1 MLVSVALLCCF
12 SSYSFAQVTYTPQY
26 PVGGTG
32 PNGGTVTQNDVT
44 SVITSQETTI
54 NGGFEEVT
62 TVHTFT
68 ESIIEAVQNEVVTS
82 QQTQVLTTTTTP
94 NMLANPGFESNRNT
108 TNPTSWT
115 RTGSVY
121 VCDACGPYGG
131 NALKTGNQLTG
142 GGTVTQTFNIE
153 NFMTEAEAQLG
164 FTLNYGADVK
174 SHSSNTSVPACAGNY
189 SSSGGDC
196 RDDFKITV
204 KLQDGS
210 TQVALYEHEYLG
222 ITWKGWDTTTFD
234 FTQSVGANSWTDLSA
249 TMSLYGI
256 DRGYNSGYFGPYFDN
271 VHFSATYSA
280 ISFITEQVTTLV
292 TNNINSIITAQL
304 TDTQSTFLGLP
315 DDTTSAPITTLT
327 QQVQEPETIEV
338 EIADANGDPS
348 VTLEFTVEVEPETQT
363 VNVEMTSID
372 AGGVATIETIAE
384 VPLVESFSSITP
396 DAPEVQTVEVAVE
409 TQVAEAVDTA
419 IADIEVDVNTPE
431 VASVEPTTEST
442 PEVASVEPTTEETST
457 STVEVEAET
466 TEVASTEGDSNETT
480 ETVSEPSGDVEES
493 VADSGEST
501 STDEGAS
508 DSKNSDKSGSDSK
521 SKTKVAKKETKEQ
534 RAKRIEKKVKEA
546 KQKIVKRILSAMT
559 ESYNISNETTKIA
572 LMAALTDQANFRAY
586 QKQNNID
593 LAEWYDDKA
602 INHDL
607 PQLLDPAAFL
617 YNMAQDKIMNEMIDQ
632 QYK

>member
-1 MLVSVALLCCF
+1 MLCCF
-12 SSYSFAQVTYTPQY
+12 SSYSFAVATYTPQY

-32 PNGGTVTQNDVT
+32 PNGGTVTSNTVT

-54 NGGFEEVT
+54 NGGFEETT
-62 TVHTFT
+62 TVHTFS

-82 QQTQVLTTTTTP
+82 VQTQVLTSTTTD
-94 NMLANPGFESNRNT
+94 NMLANPGFESNQNT

-115 RTGSVY
+115 KSGSVY
-121 VCDACGPYGG
+121 VCNSCGPSNG
-131 NALKTGNQLTG
+131 NALRTGNQITG
-142 GGTVTQTFNIE
+142 GGSVAQTFNIE

-164 FTLNYGADVK
+164 FTLNYGSDVK

-189 SSSGGDC
+189 SSAGGDC

-204 KLQDGS
+204 TLQDGS
-210 TQVALYEHEYLG
+210 TQVAEYEHEYLG

-234 FTQSVGANSWTDLSA
+234 FTQTVGSNSWTDLTA
-249 TMSLYGI
+249 TMTLFGI

-271 VHFSATYSA
+271 VHFRATYSA

-292 TNNINSIITAQL
+292 TNNINSIITAQV
-304 TDTQSTFLGLP
+304 TDINRVFLGLP
-315 DDTTSAPITTLT
+315 DDTTTPPPTMTTP
-327 QQVQEPETIEV
+327 EPETIEV
-338 EIADANGDPS
+338 EIEDAGGETQ

-363 VNVEMTSID
+363 VNVEMTSVD

-384 VPLVESFSSITP
+384 IPLVESFDASTP
-396 DAPEVQTVEVAVE
+396 AAPEVQTVEVAVE

-431 VASVEPTTEST
+431 VASMEPTVEP
-442 PEVASVEPTTEETST
+442 
-457 STVEVEAET
+457 T
-466 TEVASTEGDSNETT
+466 TEVASTEPATEETSTSSTTEATTEAEATTEVASNEGESSETT

-493 VADSGEST
+493 VADSGSEASSDEST
-501 STDEGAS
+501 T
-508 DSKNSDKSGSDSK
+508 DSKPSSKSGSDSDK
-521 SKTKVAKKETKEQ
+521 KTKVAKKETKEQ

-586 QKQNNID
+586 QAQNNVD
-593 LAEWYDDKA
+593 LAEWYDDKG
-602 INHDL
+602 IYQDV
-607 PQLLDPAAFL
+607 PQLLDPASVL
-617 YNMAQDKIMNEMIDQ
+617 YNLAQDKIMDAMIDQ